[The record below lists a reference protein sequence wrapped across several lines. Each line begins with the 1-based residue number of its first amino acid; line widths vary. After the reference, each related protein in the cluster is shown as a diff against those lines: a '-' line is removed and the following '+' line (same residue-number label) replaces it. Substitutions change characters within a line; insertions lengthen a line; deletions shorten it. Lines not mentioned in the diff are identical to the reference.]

1 MRDDGS
7 SATPSAGVPAG
18 LTRTRQALHGVAE
31 LIMAGPQYRTSG
43 TIRLRVV
50 AGGFATVSTPDLRVD
65 GDSLITETGD
75 MLPLHGVTYAS
86 LAEAAGVEAGAPEGL
101 YQDGS
106 GADPGQSVNVEADAA
121 AYLTHCLA
129 RGDTELRRLAS
140 AAGQEMAPV
149 LWPEHFDLAIT
160 LDEVNYGVSLGD
172 SAIDEPYAYVGPWRP
187 REGDFW
193 NMPFGA
199 ARPLG
204 DLAETGALAAFLEE
218 GRRRTGDAG

>member
-1 MRDDGS
+1 M
-7 SATPSAGVPAG
+7 
-18 LTRTRQALHGVAE
+18 HGVAE

-65 GDSLITETGD
+65 GDVLVTETGD
-75 MLPLHGVTYAS
+75 VLPLHGVTYAE
-86 LAEAAGVEAGAPEGL
+86 LAGAAGVEAGAPEGL
-101 YQDGS
+101 YHDGS
-106 GADPGQSVNVEADAA
+106 GAGPDQSVDVSADAA
-121 AYLTHCLA
+121 AYLAHCLA
-129 RGDTELRRLAS
+129 KGDIELRRLAS

-199 ARPLG
+199 ARPLAG
-204 DLAETGALAAFLEE
+204 LGEPGALAAFLQE
-218 GRRRTGDAG
+218 GRRRAGHAS